1 MMGKE
6 SKLNNIE
13 NVLNFHKKKISIQKR
28 GHVPTALR
36 EGMGM
41 APAATGIWTTWET
54 DWTVGPWNVCP
65 DGAWFPAEFWF
76 PACIPSVSFHGWT
89 WPNRLGPSLD
99 THTNLF

>member
-1 MMGKE
+1 MNQELAEMMGKE

-41 APAATGIWTTWET
+41 APAATGI
-54 DWTVGPWNVCP
+54 
-65 DGAWFPAEFWF
+65 
-76 PACIPSVSFHGWT
+76 
-89 WPNRLGPSLD
+89 
-99 THTNLF
+99 